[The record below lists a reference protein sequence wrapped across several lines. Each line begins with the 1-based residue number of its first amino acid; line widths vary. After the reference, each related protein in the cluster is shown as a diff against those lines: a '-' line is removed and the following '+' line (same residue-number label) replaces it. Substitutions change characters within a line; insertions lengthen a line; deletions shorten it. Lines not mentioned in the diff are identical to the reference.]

1 MENLKQSDLI
11 TFCRNQLSKLPVK
24 KILLAYSGGQDSSA
38 LLDCLHKVS
47 QDKSISLRTIHVNH
61 GLSSDAINFEQ
72 HCKVITEQLN
82 IPHETIMIHIDS
94 SSNIEERCRLKR
106 YEALVKS
113 CQNDEVIFT
122 GHHEE
127 DQVETFLLRL
137 IRGSGARGL
146 SSMKMLSWYDE
157 KMIFR
162 PFLNV
167 SKSRIDEYCSENKIF
182 FVQDLSNNNIHFD
195 RNFIRTK
202 IAPMLKTRWPSFNKN
217 IINNINIQNIQ
228 SHFITDSVRK
238 ILCTLYL
245 NDKNKLSVSK
255 LNEEETY
262 NKIMIIHEW
271 VFMQSSVSLN
281 LKQILEI
288 LKILETNNDS
298 NPLFSLNK
306 IKVTKK
312 RDILEISITK
322 S

>member
-11 TFCRNQLSKLPVK
+11 SFCRNQLSKLTVN
-24 KILLAYSGGQDSSA
+24 KILLAYSGGQDSSV
-38 LLDCLHKVS
+38 LLDCLHKIC
-47 QDKSISLRTIHVNH
+47 QDKSFSLRTMHINH
-61 GLSSDAINFEQ
+61 GLSSEAKNYEQ
-72 HCKVITEQLN
+72 HCNTITDELN
-82 IPHETIMIHIDS
+82 ISHETVTINIDS

-106 YEALVKS
+106 YEVLVES
-113 CQNDEVIFT
+113 CKDDEVIFT

-146 SSMKMLSWYDE
+146 SSIKILSWYNK

-167 SKSRIDEYCSENKIF
+167 PKSKIDEYCLDNKIS
-182 FVQDLSNNNIHFD
+182 FVQDLSNEDILFD
-195 RNFIRTK
+195 RNFLRNKVI
-202 IAPMLKTRWPSFNKN
+202 PVLKTRWPSFNKN
-217 IINNINIQNIQ
+217 IINNISIQDIQ
-228 SHFITDSVRK
+228 SHFISDSVNK
-238 ILCTLYL
+238 TLDTLYL
-245 NDKNKLSVSK
+245 NDHNKLSVSK
-255 LNEEETY
+255 LNDEEPY

-271 VFMQSSVSLN
+271 VFMQSSISLN

-306 IKVTKK
+306 IRVTKK
-312 RDILEISITK
+312 RDVLEISIIK

>member
-11 TFCRNQLSKLPVK
+11 SFCRNQLSKHTVK
-24 KILLAYSGGQDSSA
+24 KILLAYSGGQDSSV
-38 LLDCLHKVS
+38 LLNCLHKIS
-47 QDKSISLRTIHVNH
+47 YDKSISLRTIHVNH
-61 GLSSDAINFEQ
+61 GLSPEAKKYEE
-72 HCKVITEQLN
+72 HCKSVTDQLN
-82 IPHETIMIHIDS
+82 IPHETIMIEVDS
-94 SSNIEERCRLKR
+94 MSNIEERCRLKR
-106 YEALVKS
+106 YEALVRS
-113 CQNDEVIFT
+113 CEDDEVIIT

-146 SSMKMLSWYDE
+146 SSMKVISWYNK

-162 PFLNV
+162 PFLKV
-167 SKSRIDEYCSENKIF
+167 SKLRIDEYCLDNSISFIE
-182 FVQDLSNNNIHFD
+182 DLSNKDILFD
-195 RNFIRTK
+195 RNFIRNTVIPMIK
-202 IAPMLKTRWPSFNKN
+202 IRWPSFNKN
-217 IINNINIQNIQ
+217 IVNNINIQEIQ

-245 NDKNKLSVSK
+245 DDHNKLSVSK
-255 LNEEETY
+255 LNTEKLY
-262 NKIMIIHEW
+262 NKIIIIHEW
-271 VFMQSSVSLN
+271 VFMQSSISLN
-281 LKQILEI
+281 LKQISEI

-306 IKVTKK
+306 IEVTKK